1 MSARDA
7 AAPEPGHDIA
17 VGITRSDPV
26 MGGRRAEDLPLTI
39 RSTFAGP
46 LPAPGTLAEYDR
58 VLPGLAREIVDQW
71 KAETCHRHETVTG
84 MRTLDHEEMVT
95 YYAAE
100 RRGQTFSI
108 VAILAV
114 LAIAL
119 VAIAYDRPVV
129 GVTGLLTGGA
139 AAIWAMRRR
148 SAGPDVG
155 PTAELR
161 RDEG

>member
-7 AAPEPGHDIA
+7 AAPEPGHEVA
-17 VGITRSDPV
+17 VGAMRSDSV
-26 MGGRRAEDLPLTI
+26 IGERRAEDLPLTI

-46 LPAPGTLAEYDR
+46 LPAPGILAEYDR

-71 KAETCHRHETVTG
+71 KAETRHRHETVAS

-95 YYAAE
+95 HYAAE

-108 VAILAV
+108 VAILGV

-148 SAGPDVG
+148 SAGPDVT
-155 PTAELR
+155 PPIESRRAES
-161 RDEG
+161 